1 MAKRSTY
8 QDRAIRN
15 YYQNQGAIMVQ
26 RLGELVSELYLAE
39 GKARARLWDRAARAM
54 KNLGVPASRIEHIVR
69 SDNPSLLVGVVKEH
83 EGRGVGDEG
92 RGTPKKA

>member
-1 MAKRSTY
+1 MPRKSTY

-15 YYQNQGAIMVQ
+15 YYQNQDAIMVQ

-54 KNLGVPASRIEHIVR
+54 KNLGVPASRIEHVVQ
-69 SDNPSLLVGVVKEH
+69 SDNPSLVANLVKELTA
-83 EGRGVGDEG
+83 G
-92 RGTPKKA
+92 K

>member
-15 YYQNQGAIMVQ
+15 YYQNQDAIMLQ
-26 RLGELVSELYLAE
+26 RLGELVSELYLAD

-54 KNLGVPASRIEHIVR
+54 KNLGVPASRIEHMVG
-69 SDNPSLLVGVVKEH
+69 SDNPSLVARLVEEMMGAK
-83 EGRGVGDEG
+83 
-92 RGTPKKA
+92 

>member
-8 QDRAIRN
+8 QDRAIRD

-54 KNLGVPASRIEHIVR
+54 KNLGVPASRIEHVVG
-69 SDNPSLLVGVVKEH
+69 SDNPSLVAKLVEEMMGAK
-83 EGRGVGDEG
+83 
-92 RGTPKKA
+92 

>member
-54 KNLGVPASRIEHIVR
+54 KNLGVPAGRIEHVVG
-69 SDNPSLLVGVVKEH
+69 SDNPPLLASLLKEFLA
-83 EGRGVGDEG
+83 RGDA
-92 RGTPKKA
+92 T

>member
-1 MAKRSTY
+1 MVKRSTF

-39 GKARARLWDRAARAM
+39 GKARARLWERAALAM
-54 KNLGVPASRIEHIVR
+54 KNLKVPAERIEHILR
-69 SDNPSLLVGVVKEH
+69 SDNPSLVANLVKEI
-83 EGRGVGDEG
+83 EGKGLGARG
-92 RGTPKKA
+92 